1 MELSADITTEDLKV
15 FLEEAEEQIQ
25 LLDDDILQLEH
36 DGASEELLQ
45 EIFRAAHTLKGSA
58 ATIGHANMAAV
69 GHASETLL
77 DRLRNGD
84 LEVNTE
90 IINALLHSLD
100 TLRAFKEELAGEAD
114 EEPEIESVIEE
125 LEEATGTTEVEEKA
139 GPEPLLIDQDVL
151 ASILE
156 AQAAGETVLR
166 PVVTL
171 LESCDWQTVRTF
183 QVIAELSTIGT
194 ILASSPT
201 SAEIEVE
208 TVGRTIDA
216 LVVTQAAQ

>member
-1 MELSADITTEDLKV
+1 MELAADITTEDLKV

-25 LLDDDILQLEH
+25 LLDDNILRLEH

-58 ATIGHANMAAV
+58 ATIGHTNMAAV

-90 IINALLHSLD
+90 IITALLHSLD

-114 EEPEIESVIEE
+114 EEPEIEDVIAE
-125 LEEATGTTEVEEKA
+125 LEEVS
-139 GPEPLLIDQDVL
+139 GPAAESGEQIGPGPLVIDHDVL
-151 ASILE
+151 AAILE

-166 PVVTL
+166 PKITL
-171 LESCDWQTVRTF
+171 LKSCEWKTVRAF
-183 QVIAELSTIGT
+183 QVIYELSAIGT
-194 ILASSPT
+194 IIASSPT
-201 SAEIEVE
+201 SDE
-208 TVGRTIDA
+208 IDA
-216 LVVTQAAQ
+216 EGR